1 MYIIDEH
8 KHGLSENQ
16 HSSKMICEQSKLMN
30 RLHRNQHTNLLH
42 LIRDFDRFV
51 VILRQIDWTI
61 GLVLANCQLHA
72 VVMNKKKGFSKKTVS
87 GKKKKTVSGKKWFKE
102 KKRFQEIQKSH
113 Q

>member
-30 RLHRNQHTNLLH
+30 RFHRNQHTNLLH

-72 VVMNKKKGFSKKTVS
+72 VVINKKKRFQERKKTVS
-87 GKKKKTVSGKKWFKE
+87 VEKWFKE
-102 KKRFQEIQKSH
+102 KKTVSGNKKIASINAN
-113 Q
+113 